1 MFVFLFFV
9 KNVNF
14 DQFWKNHKFQKFA
27 NFRIKVVPIIDS
39 FGLILKKTFPSMI
52 LKRKIKFALFFTYKR
67 SKLFKNP
74 KFSGKFRKLPMSIT
88 LEPNMLETWHFCQIL
103 QFWILYHIPPI
114 TQFRPKM
121 DLGPSENELF
131 VYIIIYCLK
140 LPRNKC
146 CKPRQAWKPIMR

>member
-52 LKRKIKFALFFTYKR
+52 FSEKKNQICIIFTYKR

-88 LEPNMLETWHFCQIL
+88 LEPNMLET
-103 QFWILYHIPPI
+103 
-114 TQFRPKM
+114 
-121 DLGPSENELF
+121 
-131 VYIIIYCLK
+131 
-140 LPRNKC
+140 
-146 CKPRQAWKPIMR
+146 